1 MKTLYNILLTISLL
15 SVALTSCNKDDNSRL
30 EGKWQMQTVESN
42 GVTEK
47 VDTIYYNFQTS
58 LFQYQIY
65 NPNTDS
71 MRHSYGFKV
80 LDNNILSLELTA
92 YPNPT
97 GVFLPHTDWE
107 SIRRDFYIERLTNS
121 TLILKSE
128 DKKYTFR
135 KF

>member
-1 MKTLYNILLTISLL
+1 MKTLHTILLTMSLL
-15 SVALTSCNKDDNSRL
+15 SVVFTSCSKDDNSRL

-97 GVFLPHTDWE
+97 GTFLPHTDWE
-107 SIRRDFYIERLTNS
+107 STKRDFYIERLTNS